1 MTKKDS
7 YETYKTYYDYLV
19 EKHRSLDLELTNLY
33 KKYTDEEIK
42 KKKVEKLR
50 LKDEMKY
57 YIRILD
63 SIKHEKQGE
72 NHNARYQSFGE
83 SQAQV

>member
-7 YETYKTYYDYLV
+7 YEAYKTYYDYLV
-19 EKHRSLDLELTNLY
+19 EKHRSLDLELTNFY
-33 KKYTDEEIK
+33 KKFTDEEIK
-42 KKKVEKLR
+42 KKKVEKLH

-57 YIRILD
+57 YMRILD
-63 SIKHEKQGE
+63 SVKQEKEGKHY
-72 NHNARYQSFGE
+72 NVRHQSLGE